1 MLGVIAVLKAAD
13 CSSDL
18 QRLASFP
25 WGLGKTQASASLPLL
40 QKGFVLDLL
49 AAGVGLATLY
59 GTGPRKPWERFLHRA
74 TKLQS
79 GPGDIPC
86 HVLSPPSGN
95 DGAGL

>member
-1 MLGVIAVLKAAD
+1 MLAVIALLKAAD

-18 QRLASFP
+18 QRLASVQ
-25 WGLGKTQASASLPLL
+25 WSLGERQPSDSLPLL
-40 QKGFVLDLL
+40 RKGLFWDPLT
-49 AAGVGLATLY
+49 AHVGPATLY
-59 GTGPRKPWERFLHRA
+59 GTGRRKPWERFLHMA

-86 HVLSPPSGN
+86 HVLSPPSWN